1 MTSNLLAIANS
12 PPVVRGSE
20 TDLCR
25 MGEGRHI
32 GLPFKP
38 VRLTAR
44 FEEAARLRR
53 KASGNNPE
61 RVDEGKWTG
70 LND

>member
-1 MTSNLLAIANS
+1 VTNARIGRS
-12 PPVVRGSE
+12 PA
-20 TDLCR
+20 
-25 MGEGRHI
+25 RHI

-70 LND
+70 LNN